1 MVKEDL
7 ICNKWWLLIEV
18 IERVEMDV
26 KVSFKFF
33 ILFLNYLNFI
43 GLFYR
48 KIRLDLY
55 ILSKI

>member
-33 ILFLNYLNFI
+33 ILVLNYLNFI